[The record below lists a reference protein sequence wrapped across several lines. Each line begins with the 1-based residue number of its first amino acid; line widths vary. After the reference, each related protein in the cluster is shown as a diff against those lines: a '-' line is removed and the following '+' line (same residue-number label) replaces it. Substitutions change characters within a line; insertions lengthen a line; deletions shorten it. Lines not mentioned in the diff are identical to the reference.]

1 MLFRIVIFYRREP
14 LRKKKEKK
22 FNTHLSFDYKISI
35 LLKKNLNQNNLTYKK
50 SLPLQPKSHIYHS
63 KITHLND

>member
-50 SLPLQPKSHIYHS
+50 KFTIATQESYLSFKNNPLE
-63 KITHLND
+63 